1 MLQKHCWRV
10 NCYIKCTVCITN
22 IFRLLFTPQ
31 AIKQSK
37 KSVELKKC
45 LSLGKKFSHFSRKV
59 WLMSV
64 FAKLG
69 TSPVRT
75 NIPGPPGMPFS
86 SAVRLGELLFLSGQ
100 VSWTALP
107 FWSGE
112 LMELLFLPVRWAA
125 GAPPPSG
132 LVSCWSYRYSF
143 SPVKW
148 ASALTLSLRSS
159 ELLHLLVLCGQV
171 SFCTYSFSLVKW
183 ASALTLPLRSSDL
196 LHLLFPS
203 GQVSFCTYSSSPVK
217 WASAL
222 TLPLRSSEL
231 LQLSSSPV
239 KWASAATGTLSLWSS
254 QLLQLL
260 FLSGQVG
267 FCSYFSSQVK

>member
-132 LVSCWSYRYSF
+132 LVSCWSYRYYF
-143 SPVKW
+143 
-148 ASALTLSLRSS
+148 
-159 ELLHLLVLCGQV
+159 
-171 SFCTYSFSLVKW
+171 
-183 ASALTLPLRSSDL
+183 
-196 LHLLFPS
+196 
-203 GQVSFCTYSSSPVK
+203 SPVK

-267 FCSYFSSQVK
+267 FCSYFSSLVKWASTATLPFLIMWASAATHPLRSR

>member
-132 LVSCWSYRYSF
+132 QVSCWSYRYSF

-148 ASALTLSLRSS
+148 ASA
-159 ELLHLLVLCGQV
+159 
-171 SFCTYSFSLVKW
+171 
-183 ASALTLPLRSSDL
+183 
-196 LHLLFPS
+196 
-203 GQVSFCTYSSSPVK
+203 
-217 WASAL
+217 
-222 TLPLRSSEL
+222 
-231 LQLSSSPV
+231 
-239 KWASAATGTLSLWSS
+239 ATGTLSHWSS
-254 QLLQLL
+254 HLLQLL

-267 FCSYFSSQVK
+267 FCSYFSSLVKWASTATLPFLIMWASAATHPLRSSELLQLLFPFWSCELLQILFLSGQVSFWSYFSCSAFVQDSAQL

>member
-45 LSLGKKFSHFSRKV
+45 LSLGKKFSNFSRKV

-159 ELLHLLVLCGQV
+159 ELLH
-171 SFCTYSFSLVKW
+171 
-183 ASALTLPLRSSDL
+183 
-196 LHLLFPS
+196 
-203 GQVSFCTYSSSPVK
+203 
-217 WASAL
+217 
-222 TLPLRSSEL
+222 
-231 LQLSSSPV
+231 
-239 KWASAATGTLSLWSS
+239 
-254 QLLQLL
+254 
-260 FLSGQVG
+260 
-267 FCSYFSSQVK
+267 

>member
-125 GAPPPSG
+125 GAPPSSG
-132 LVSCWSYRYSF
+132 QVSCWSYRYSF

-159 ELLHLLVLCGQV
+159 ELLHLLFLCGQV

-217 WASAL
+217 WASA
-222 TLPLRSSEL
+222 T
-231 LQLSSSPV
+231 
-239 KWASAATGTLSLWSS
+239 
-254 QLLQLL
+254 L
-260 FLSGQVG
+260 FLSGQVS
-267 FCSYFSSQVK
+267 FCSYRHSFSLVK